1 MKYYLAIKLAQ
12 VLIFLVPVILNVP
25 KPFSTIQIIL
35 LELFMYL
42 ATSAGDDLDHPDR
55 REPDLARIE
64 QLVIL
69 IKSSTRAILLKGR
82 C

>member
-25 KPFSTIQIIL
+25 MPFSLIQIIL
-35 LELFMYL
+35 LELFMDL
-42 ATSAGDDLDHPDR
+42 AASAGDDLDHPDR